1 MPTPNAFYSAL
12 PPSVAFSGTVPS
24 TVVDTPAKDQ
34 DQFPHHQFQQA
45 YPTVQPSSS
54 HLHSHGP
61 SSHSHPHSRSH
72 SQGHSG
78 CQHGPD
84 LAVMEFLSKIG
95 QIIIKARTP
104 TPAVPGY
111 PSSSNPAAGAEMT
124 TTSGNCNVTT
134 AQLQQ
139 PQQPSLESVLQDLDL
154 WRNSTPV
161 HVNILHSAQHIL
173 LERWVISFI
182 PAAASSP
189 NSMSADLAR

>member
-1 MPTPNAFYSAL
+1 MPTPNAYYCAL
-12 PPSVAFSGTVPS
+12 QPSVAFPGTVPS

-34 DQFPHHQFQQA
+34 DQLPHHQFQQA
-45 YPTVQPSSS
+45 YPTVPPSNS
-54 HLHSHGP
+54 HLHSHTP
-61 SSHSHPHSRSH
+61 SSSYGHPHSRSQ
-72 SQGHSG
+72 SQAHAV

-84 LAVMEFLSKIG
+84 PAVMEFLSKIG

-104 TPAVPGY
+104 TPVVHGY
-111 PSSSNPAAGAEMT
+111 SSSSISSAGSAMT
-124 TTSGNCNVTT
+124 TTSKNNMP
-134 AQLQQ
+134 AQQLQQ

-161 HVNILHSAQHIL
+161 HVNILHSAQHVL

-189 NSMSADLAR
+189 NALSADLA